1 MTTSARTVAALPMYD
16 FAETRE
22 ALQGLWSAIASHM
35 DPAAA
40 TELPAELSWGGD
52 PEQTWVDPSLVLG
65 QTCGWPLASF
75 LHGRVTVVG
84 AFHHALGD
92 QPDGPAYRSVIV
104 AMEDRPLASFAGT
117 VGAINQWTSL
127 SGCVSLGAAVSE
139 VSEREPFFADV
150 IETGAHVV
158 SLAAVNSGDAAI
170 AAIDA
175 VTFALMSRARPD
187 LVRDLVVV
195 GRGPVVPT
203 LPLITA
209 ADDPAP
215 LQRAIASA
223 LADPTTSAW
232 RDQLFISGFSPMTH
246 EDYGGLSGLARRA
259 ERALGRAV
267 RP

>member
-1 MTTSARTVAALPMYD
+1 MNPGARGIAALPMYD

-22 ALQGLWSAIASHM
+22 ALQGLWSAIANRVDRS
-35 DPAAA
+35 DR
-40 TELPAELSWGGD
+40 EQLPAELSWGGD
-52 PEQTWVDPSLVLG
+52 PEQTWLDPSLVLG
-65 QTCGWPLASF
+65 QTCGWPLVTS
-75 LHGRVTVVG
+75 LQGRVTVVG
-84 AFHHALGD
+84 AFHHELGD
-92 QPDGPAYRSVIV
+92 QPDGPTYRSVIV
-104 AMEDRPLASFAGT
+104 ATEDRPLASFAGST
-117 VGAINQWTSL
+117 GAINGWTSL
-127 SGCVSLGAAVSE
+127 SGCVSLGAAAAGVC
-139 VSEREPFFADV
+139 ERAPFFTDL
-150 IETGAHVV
+150 IDTGSHVA
-158 SLAAVNSGDAAI
+158 SLAAVTSGDAAL
-170 AAIDA
+170 ASIDA
-175 VTFALMSRARPD
+175 VTFALVSRSRPD
-187 LVRDLVVV
+187 LVTDLEVV